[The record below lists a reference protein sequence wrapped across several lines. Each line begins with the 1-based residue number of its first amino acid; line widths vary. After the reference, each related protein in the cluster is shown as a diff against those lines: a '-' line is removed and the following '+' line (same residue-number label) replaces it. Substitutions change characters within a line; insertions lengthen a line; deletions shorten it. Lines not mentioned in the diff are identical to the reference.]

1 MMGCYQSNFG
11 FNSNY
16 SLQKSRVRASTE
28 QEYQRW
34 RRSQKPRT
42 ESRNSDQVETLNLS
56 QSDPLGLGYNH
67 GFDNIN
73 FQFQGSHT
81 AGGHPQPT
89 QAMVGNQA
97 CTSSGS
103 DAQSVLSHEVQL
115 RHSLEPSS
123 TGSNSFRPPFPR
135 STPTTLARP
144 SATIN
149 FGASHHPDGFVPP
162 RRVNYVSENSSDVHA
177 VSNPIQGR
185 LGETSSCEQPLIEV
199 TNPLNLS

>member
-1 MMGCYQSNFG
+1 MPAPFFHPVGATPRRDSGPRPPPARIKPNSVVVSLGCAQ
-11 FNSNY
+11 
-16 SLQKSRVRASTE
+16 V
-28 QEYQRW
+28 

-42 ESRNSDQVETLNLS
+42 ESQNSDQVETLNLS

-67 GFDNIN
+67 GSDNMN

-103 DAQSVLSHEVQL
+103 DAQSVLSREVQPSHL
-115 RHSLEPSS
+115 LEPSS

-135 STPTTLARP
+135 STPMTPARP
-144 SATIN
+144 SATIS
-149 FGASHHPDGFVPP
+149 GTLHHPDGFVPP

-185 LGETSSCEQPLIEV
+185 
-199 TNPLNLS
+199 